1 MRSSCMPS
9 GAAPRSFAALASGLT
24 VCVSV
29 TRWLSSIVLTMR
41 TAGATRCAME
51 ATGQTRTLAKTLAN
65 THSGSE
71 RELILIILD
80 IGGGR
85 SWTFLERDTR
95 KLEELPQ
102 KME

>member
-1 MRSSCMPS
+1 
-9 GAAPRSFAALASGLT
+9 
-24 VCVSV
+24 
-29 TRWLSSIVLTMR
+29 
-41 TAGATRCAME
+41 ME

-65 THSGSE
+65 THRGSE

-95 KLEELPQ
+95 KPEELPQ
-102 KME
+102 KMEKERLEEK